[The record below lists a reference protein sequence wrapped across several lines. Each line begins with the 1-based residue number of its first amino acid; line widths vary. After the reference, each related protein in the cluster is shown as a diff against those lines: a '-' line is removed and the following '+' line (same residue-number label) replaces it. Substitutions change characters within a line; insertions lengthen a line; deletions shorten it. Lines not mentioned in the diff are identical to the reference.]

1 MEETEDI
8 HVEVMEDVATQQR
21 RREEH
26 EATGVTAGVQQRTS
40 ESREEEE
47 LFEVD
52 VEREIDQ
59 TEERRL
65 DSFLEIG
72 CGCSQM
78 CWKKFDPNYL
88 RATRTNLLELD
99 EREKDLVIMGQV
111 MATTGCGEST
121 IASKKLERERLKN
134 YTSFYHG
141 GVKVYNTIAWHL
153 LKNS

>member
-8 HVEVMEDVATQQR
+8 HVEVMEDVATQKR
-21 RREEH
+21 RQEDH
-26 EATGVTAGVQQRTS
+26 EATVVTTGVQQRTS
-40 ESREEEE
+40 ESREEGEW
-47 LFEVD
+47 FQVD

-72 CGCSQM
+72 CGCSPM

-99 EREKDLVIMGQV
+99 EREKDLVIMGQI
-111 MATTGCGEST
+111 MATTCCGEGT
-121 IASKKLERERLKN
+121 IANKKLERERLK
-134 YTSFYHG
+134 
-141 GVKVYNTIAWHL
+141 TIL
-153 LKNS
+153 PFIMVE